1 MVSLQDR
8 KCGHIKNIPVEEDPG
23 RAQLKYGDLIQFDPI
38 ESVVQLRDADKSSAA
53 HTLVNTYVISEEM
66 AERLTQ
72 LVIPQMQFDQP
83 VDNKGLLV
91 VGNYGTGKS
100 HLMSVVS
107 SLAADASLLEG
118 LNHAGVR
125 DTASQIAGRFKVIRT
140 EIGATTMSLR
150 DILVAELEEHLE
162 KLGVEYVFPEAG
174 TITSHKRAFED
185 MMAKFGEVFPE
196 HGLLLVVDE
205 LLDYLR
211 TRKDQ
216 ELILD
221 LNFLREV
228 GEVCK
233 DLRFRF
239 MAGVQEAI
247 FDSPRFAFVADSI
260 RRVKDRFEQILIARN
275 DVKFVVAERLLK
287 KTTEQQAKIR
297 DYLMPFAKYYG
308 GLNERMDE
316 FVRLFPVHPDYID
329 TFERVT
335 VVEKRE
341 VLKTLSMGMKGILG
355 KDVPQDEPG
364 LIAFDSYWGTL
375 KQNASFR
382 AIPEIRAVIDCSQVL
397 ESRIENAITRKQ
409 YKPMALRLIH
419 ALSVH
424 RLTTGDIYAPMGASA
439 EELRDR
445 LCLFDPLIAEL
456 GSDEPD
462 KDLQT
467 HVETVLREIHKT
479 VSGQFISFNADN
491 RQFYLD
497 LKKTDDFDAL
507 IDKRAESLGQAQL
520 DRFYYEALKRV
531 MECQDATY
539 VTGYKIWQ
547 HELVWQEHKAARS
560 GYLFFGAPN
569 ERSTAVPQ
577 RDFYLY
583 FIQPND
589 PPRFKDDKVND
600 EIFFRLKGTDEEFQT
615 ALKSYAAALDLA
627 ATSSGH
633 AKATYESKAN
643 GFLKKLVQWLQKHM
657 SDAFEVTY
665 QGRAKSMTEW
675 AKGKS
680 IRDLSGLSPHE
691 TINFRDLVNTIAG
704 VCLAPNFENQAPDYP
719 FFSVLI
725 TGNNRA
731 QAAQDALRAIAG
743 QNRTKQATAVLD
755 ALELLNGDNFAGR
768 EIGRPEGARRGAAMD
783 GGYQKIDPYKSKYT
797 KFILDTVKA
806 KGHGQVV
813 NRSEIIQD
821 DHGLEYMNPG
831 GSRLEPEWVS
841 VLVAALVYSGDIVL
855 AIPGKKFDATGLQQL
870 AATGMD
876 ELVRFKHLEQP
887 KEWNLPALKA
897 LFELLGMTPG
907 MAQLVTQ
914 GKDEPVQNLQQAVG
928 KIVKRIV
935 MTQQTL
941 REGLSFWGQNMVLGS
956 GLGVQGSENSEPG
969 TQNSELENAKAFFE
983 SLQAYS
989 SPGKL
994 KNFRYSAPEVLAHEK
1009 AVKALDELDA
1019 LREFIMDHSPTAS
1032 WLATAE
1038 ASASRGSEF
1047 RVTGSESKPQGLDLW
1062 VDQVKAIRGD
1072 VLDSIN
1078 SELKTQNPQL
1088 ARLSS
1093 EVGEKL
1099 KKLKRDYINQYISL
1113 HARARLGVNDDKRKA
1128 GLLNDQ
1134 RLQTLLKLAGID
1146 LMPRQQLTDYQNRL
1160 AGLKSCFALTEQN
1173 LETTPACP
1181 HCQFRPAAEIG
1192 VLGSGFGVSGSQQ
1205 LDQMDEQLDKIIEQ
1219 WTKTLL
1225 NNLDDPMTQA
1235 NVNELL
1241 HEDDKQIVKAF
1252 MDSKELPDPVD
1263 GNFVQTLKTILAGL
1277 QKVSVKKADL
1287 LKIVSDLGP
1296 STPNEIKQAVSDYVD
1311 SLTKGKDQNKVR
1323 IVLE

>member
-1 MVSLQDR
+1 M
-8 KCGHIKNIPVEEDPG
+8 
-23 RAQLKYGDLIQFDPI
+23 KYGDLIQFDPI

-53 HTLVNTYVISEEM
+53 QHLVNTYVISEEM

-72 LVIPQMQFDQP
+72 LVIPQIQFDQP
-83 VDNKGLLV
+83 VDNKGLLI

-107 SLAADASLLEG
+107 SLAGDASLLE
-118 LNHAGVR
+118 NIKHAGVKEAATR
-125 DTASQIAGRFKVIRT
+125 IAGRFKVVIRA

-150 DILVAELEEHLE
+150 DILISELEEHLE
-162 KLGVEYVFPEAG
+162 QMGIDYVFPNVEE
-174 TITSHKRAFED
+174 ITNHKRAFED

-221 LNFLREV
+221 LNFLREI

-239 MAGVQEAI
+239 IAGVQEAI
-247 FDSPRFAFVADSI
+247 FDSPRFAFVSDSI

-287 KTTEQQAKIR
+287 KNAEQQAKIR
-297 DYLMPFAKYYG
+297 DYLMPFGKYYA

-341 VLKTLSMGMKGILG
+341 VLKTLSIGMRNILT

-364 LIAFDSYWGTL
+364 LIAFDSYWNTL

-397 ESRIENAITRKQ
+397 ESRIENAISRKQ

-467 HVETVLREIHKT
+467 HVETVLREIHRT
-479 VSGQFISFNADN
+479 VSGQFITFNPDN

-507 IDKRAESLGQAQL
+507 IDKRAEALSNNEL

-547 HELVWQEHKAARS
+547 HELAWQEHKAART

-583 FIQPND
+583 FIQPYDPND
-589 PPRFKDDKVND
+589 KLSRFINEKNRD
-600 EIFFRLKGTDEEFQT
+600 EVFFRLKATDEEFQT
-615 ALKSYAAALDLA
+615 SLKSYAAALDLA

-643 GFLKKLVQWLQKHM
+643 GFLKKLVQWLQKRM
-657 SDAFEVTY
+657 TDAFEVTY

-691 TINFRDLVNTIAG
+691 TINFRDLINAIAG

-755 ALELLNGDNFAGR
+755 ALDLL
-768 EIGRPEGARRGAAMD
+768 D
-783 GGYQKIDPYKSKYT
+783 GEKIAPYKSKYSS
-797 KFILDTVKA
+797 FILNAVKT

-831 GSRLEPEWVS
+831 GSRLEPEWVT
-841 VLVAALVYSGDIVL
+841 VLLATLVYSGDIEL
-855 AIPGKKFDATGLQQL
+855 AIPGKKFDATALQQL

-914 GKDEPVQNLQQAVG
+914 GKDEPIQNLQQAVSNV
-928 KIVKRIV
+928 VKRIV
-935 MTQQTL
+935 MAQQTL
-941 REGLSFWGQNMVLGS
+941 REGLSFWGLDLLTSTDLASQAS
-956 GLGVQGSENSEPG
+956 GLDE
-969 TQNSELENAKAFFE
+969 AKTFFE

-994 KNFRYSAPEVLAHEK
+994 KNFRYSAPEVMAHEK
-1009 AVKALDELDA
+1009 AVNALDELDA
-1019 LREFIMDHSPTAS
+1019 LRRFIIDNGPSAS
-1032 WLATAE
+1032 WLSTAE
-1038 ASASRGSEF
+1038 AVLPSEH
-1047 RVTGSESKPQGLDLW
+1047 DW
-1062 VDQVKAIRGD
+1062 VDRMKTTRQD
-1072 VLDSIN
+1072 VLDALKHSNMSGMASQSQSIGAK
-1078 SELKTQNPQL
+1078 LQ
-1088 ARLSS
+1088 
-1093 EVGEKL
+1093 KL
-1099 KKLKRDYINQYISL
+1099 KKDYTNAYIGL
-1113 HARARLGVNDDKRKA
+1113 HTKVRLGVNDDKRKA
-1128 GLLNDQ
+1128 GLLNDP

-1173 LETTPACP
+1173 LDSTPICP
-1181 HCQFRPAAEIG
+1181 HCGFRPSVETGAVVGTQMI
-1192 VLGSGFGVSGSQQ
+1192 
-1205 LDQMDEQLDKIIEQ
+1205 DQMDGQLDAMVTA
-1219 WTKTLL
+1219 WTSTILS
-1225 NNLDDPMTQA
+1225 NLEDPITQA
-1235 NVNELL
+1235 NMN
-1241 HEDDKQIVKAF
+1241 
-1252 MDSKELPDPVD
+1252 
-1263 GNFVQTLKTILAGL
+1263 
-1277 QKVSVKKADL
+1277 L
-1287 LKIVSDLGP
+1287 LKIDDREPLEAFIQSHELPVPLESNFVHALKEVLSGLVKVTVKVRDLQNALQVEGGP
-1296 STPNEIKQAVSDYVD
+1296 ATPTEMKKRFEDYID
-1311 SLTKGKDQNKVR
+1311 QLTKGKDPAKVR

>member
-1 MVSLQDR
+1 M
-8 KCGHIKNIPVEEDPG
+8 
-23 RAQLKYGDLIQFDPI
+23 KYGELIQFDPI
-38 ESVVQLRDADKSSAA
+38 ESVVQLRDADKTSAA
-53 HTLVNTYVISEEM
+53 HQLVNTYVISDEM
-66 AERLTQ
+66 AERMVR
-72 LVIPQMQFDQP
+72 LVIPQLQFEQP
-83 VDNKGLLV
+83 VDNKGILV

-107 SLAADASLLEG
+107 SIAADASLLDS
-118 LNHAGVR
+118 LNHESVKAEA
-125 DTASQIAGRFKVIRT
+125 DKIAGKFKVIRT

-162 KLGVEYVFPEAG
+162 NMGVSYVFPGSG

-196 HGLLLVVDE
+196 QGLLLVVDE

-239 MAGVQEAI
+239 IAGVQEAI

-260 RRVKDRFEQILIARN
+260 RRVKDRFEQILIARS

-287 KTTEQQAKIR
+287 KTVEQQAKIR
-297 DYLMPFAKYYG
+297 EYLMPFAKYYG
-308 GLNERMDE
+308 GLNERLDE

-341 VLKTLSMGMKGILG
+341 VLKTLSMGMKGVLN
-355 KDVPQDEPG
+355 KDVPENEPG
-364 LIAFDSYWGTL
+364 LIAFDSYWSTL

-397 ESRIENAITRKQ
+397 ESRIENAISRKQ

-424 RLTTGDIYAPMGASA
+424 RLTTGDIYAPLGASA

-507 IDKRAESLGQAQL
+507 IDKRAESLGDTQL

-531 MECQDATY
+531 MECQDSTY

-547 HELVWQEHKAARS
+547 HELVWQDHKAARS

-569 ERSTAVPQ
+569 ERSTAVPT
-577 RDFYLY
+577 RDFYIY

-589 PPRFKDDKVND
+589 PPRFKDDKVSD
-600 EIFFRLKGTDEEFQT
+600 EVFFRLKPLSDTGEEFQT
-615 ALKSYAAALDLA
+615 SLKNYAAALDLA

-633 AKATYESKAN
+633 AKATYEAKAN

-657 SDAFEVTY
+657 TDAFEVTY
-665 QGRAKSMTEW
+665 QGRSKPMNEW

-704 VCLAPNFENQAPDYP
+704 VCLAPNFENQAPEYP

-725 TGNNRA
+725 TGSNRA
-731 QAAQDALRAIAG
+731 QAAQDALRAIGG

-755 ALELLNGDNFAGR
+755 ALELL
-768 EIGRPEGARRGAAMD
+768 D
-783 GGYQKIDPYKSKYT
+783 GEKIEPYKSKYT
-797 KFILDTVKA
+797 RFILDVVKA

-813 NRSEIIQD
+813 NRNEIIQD

-831 GSRLEPEWVS
+831 GSRLEPEWIT
-841 VLVAALVYSGDIVL
+841 VLISALVYSGDIVL
-855 AIPGKKFDATGLQQL
+855 SIPGKKFDATGLQQL

-876 ELVRFKHLEQP
+876 ELIRFKHLEQP
-887 KEWNLPALKA
+887 KEWNIPALKA
-897 LFELLGMTPG
+897 MFELLGMTPG

-914 GKDEPVQNLQQAVG
+914 GNDEPIQNLQQSVG

-941 REGLSFWGQNMVLGS
+941 REGLSFWGLNLLGGTDLANQAS
-956 GLGVQGSENSEPG
+956 GLDG
-969 TQNSELENAKAFFE
+969 AKTFFE
-983 SLQAYS
+983 SLQAYT

-994 KNFRYSAPEVLAHEK
+994 KNFRYSMDEVKAHEK
-1009 AVKALDELDA
+1009 AVKALDDLDA
-1019 LREFIMDHSPTAS
+1019 LREFVMDHSPTAS
-1032 WLATAE
+1032 WLSTAE
-1038 ASASRGSEF
+1038 GVLPPEH
-1047 RVTGSESKPQGLDLW
+1047 DW
-1062 VDQVKAIRGD
+1062 VDRMKTTRQD
-1072 VLDSIN
+1072 VLEMLKQADLT
-1078 SELKTQNPQL
+1078 ELASQSQN
-1088 ARLSS
+1088 
-1093 EVGEKL
+1093 VGAKLQQL
-1099 KKLKRDYINQYISL
+1099 KKDYIVVYIGL
-1113 HARARLGVNDDKRKA
+1113 HTKARLGINDDKRKA
-1128 GLLNDQ
+1128 ALMGDH

-1173 LETTPACP
+1173 LEATPACS
-1181 HCQFRPAAEIG
+1181 HCGFRPSVETGTAP
-1192 VLGSGFGVSGSQQ
+1192 GSQMIE
-1205 LDQMDEQLDKIIEQ
+1205 QMDNDLDTMVSN
-1219 WTKTLL
+1219 WTSTLL
-1225 NNLDDPMTQA
+1225 GNLEDPITQA
-1235 NVNELL
+1235 NMDLL
-1241 HEDDKQIVKAF
+1241 KVDDREPLEAF
-1252 MDSKELPDPVD
+1252 IKSKELPVPLDT
-1263 GNFVQTLKTILAGL
+1263 NFVHALKEVLSGL
-1277 QKVSVKKADL
+1277 VKVSVKAKELQKAL
-1287 LKIVSDLGP
+1287 QIESGP
-1296 STPNEIKQAVSDYVD
+1296 STPAEIKKRFGDYID
-1311 SLTKGKDQNKVR
+1311 QLTKGKDPAKVR
-1323 IVLE
+1323 IVME

>member
-1 MVSLQDR
+1 M
-8 KCGHIKNIPVEEDPG
+8 
-23 RAQLKYGDLIQFDPI
+23 KYGDLIQFDPI

-53 HTLVNTYVISEEM
+53 QHLVNTYVISDEM

-118 LNHAGVR
+118 LKNDGVR
-125 DTASQIAGRFKVIRT
+125 DAAAQIAGRFKVIRT

-174 TITSHKRAFED
+174 TISSHKRAFED
-185 MMAKFGEVFPE
+185 MMVRFGEVFPE

-205 LLDYLR
+205 LLDFLR

-260 RRVKDRFEQILIARN
+260 RRVKDRFEQILIARS

-287 KTTEQQAKIR
+287 KTAEQQAKIR

-341 VLKTLSMGMKGILG
+341 VLKTLSMGMKGILS

-600 EIFFRLKGTDEEFQT
+600 EVFFRLKGGSTDEEFQT

-719 FFSVLI
+719 FFSRLV
-725 TGNNRA
+725 TGSSRT

-743 QNRTKQATAVLD
+743 QNRTQQATAVLD
-755 ALELLNGDNFAGR
+755 ALELL
-768 EIGRPEGARRGAAMD
+768 D
-783 GGYQKIDPYKSKYT
+783 GEKIDPYKSKYT
-797 KFILDTVKA
+797 KFILDAVKA

-813 NRSEIIQD
+813 NRNEIIQD

-831 GSRLEPEWVS
+831 GSRLEPEWLS

-941 REGLSFWGQNMVLGS
+941 REGLSFWGMDLVQSS
-956 GLGVQGSENSEPG
+956 GFAVQGSTNTEHR

-994 KNFRYSAPEVLAHEK
+994 KNFRYSAPEVLSFEP

-1019 LREFIMDHSPTAS
+1019 LREFIMDHSPTVA

-1038 ASASRGSEF
+1038 ASASRSSEF

-1134 RLQTLLKLAGID
+1134 RLQILLKLAGID

-1173 LETTPACP
+1173 LDASPICP
-1181 HCQFRPAAEIG
+1181 HCGFRPAAE
-1192 VLGSGFGVSGSQQ
+1192 FGVSGSGLPVAGSQQ
-1205 LDQMDEQLDKIIEQ
+1205 LDQMDEQLDRIIEQ

-1225 NNLDDPMTQA
+1225 NNLEDPMTQA
-1235 NVNELL
+1235 NINELL
-1241 HEDDKQIVKAF
+1241 HEDDKTVIQSF
-1252 MDSKELPDPVD
+1252 MGSKELPEPID
-1263 GNFVQTLKTILAGL
+1263 GNFVQTLKTVLAGL
-1277 QKVSVKKADL
+1277 QKVPVKEAEL
-1287 LKIVSDLGP
+1287 IKIVSNLGP
-1296 STPNEIKQAVSDYVD
+1296 STPEELKRAISDYVD
-1311 SLTKGKDQNKVR
+1311 SLTRGKDINKVR

>member
-1 MVSLQDR
+1 M
-8 KCGHIKNIPVEEDPG
+8 
-23 RAQLKYGDLIQFDPI
+23 KYGDLIQFDPI

-53 HTLVNTYVISEEM
+53 FHLVNTYVISDEM

-118 LNHAGVR
+118 LNHSGVR
-125 DTASQIAGRFKVIRT
+125 ESAAQIAGRFKVLRAV
-140 EIGATTMSLR
+140 IGASEMSLR
-150 DILVAELEEHLE
+150 DLLVQELEEYLASINVYYE
-162 KLGVEYVFPEAG
+162 FPRADR
-174 TITSHKRAFED
+174 ISNHMRAFED
-185 MMAKFGEVFPE
+185 MMKAFHEIYPD
-196 HGLLLVVDE
+196 HGLLFVVDE
-205 LLDYLR
+205 LLDFLR
-211 TRKDQ
+211 ARTEKG
-216 ELILD
+216 EAIILD

-247 FDSPRFAFVADSI
+247 FESHRFQHVADSI
-260 RRVKDRFEQILIARN
+260 RRVNDRFEQVLIARN

-287 KTTEQQAKIR
+287 KTAEQQAKIR

-308 GLNERMDE
+308 GLNEHMDE

-329 TFERVT
+329 TFERVI

-341 VLKTLSMGMKGILG
+341 VLKTLSIGMKGILG
-355 KDVPQDEPG
+355 KDVPQDAPG
-364 LIAFDSYWGTL
+364 LLAFDSYWNTL

-445 LCLFDPLIAEL
+445 LCLFEPMIAEL

-520 DRFYYEALKRV
+520 DRFYYEALKRA

-589 PPRFKDDKVND
+589 PPRFKDDKADD
-600 EIFFRLKGTDEEFQT
+600 EVFFRLKGADEEFQT

-633 AKATYESKAN
+633 AKSTYESKAN
-643 GFLKKLVQWLQKHM
+643 GFLMKLVQWLQKHM
-657 SDAFEVTY
+657 SEAFEVTY
-665 QGRAKSMTEW
+665 HGRSKSLTEW

-680 IRDLSGLSPHE
+680 IRDLSGLSPQE
-691 TINFRDLVNTIAG
+691 TINFRDLINTIAG
-704 VCLAPNFENQAPDYP
+704 VCLAPTFENQAPDYP

-755 ALELLNGDNFAGR
+755 ALKLL
-768 EIGRPEGARRGAAMD
+768 D
-783 GGYQKIDPYKSKYT
+783 GEKITPSKSKFT
-797 KFILDTVKA
+797 KLIQDVFKA

-821 DHGLEYMNPG
+821 DHGLEYMDPG
-831 GSRLEPEWVS
+831 GGRLEPEWVAVILAS
-841 VLVAALVYSGDIVL
+841 LVYSGDIVL
-855 AIPGKKFDATGLQQL
+855 AIPGNKFDASGLQQL

-897 LFELLGMTPG
+897 LFELLGMMPG

-928 KIVKRIV
+928 KIIKRLVI
-935 MTQQTL
+935 TQQTL
-941 REGLSFWGQNMVLGS
+941 RDGLSFWGLDLLAGS
-956 GLGVQGSENSEPG
+956 DLASQTRDLDE
-969 TQNSELENAKAFFE
+969 AKGFFE

-994 KNFRYSAPEVLAHEK
+994 KNFRYSAPEVLVHEN
-1009 AVKALDELDA
+1009 AVKALDDLDA
-1019 LREFIMDHSPTAS
+1019 LREFIMDHSPAAF
-1032 WLATAE
+1032 WLSTAE
-1038 ASASRGSEF
+1038 S
-1047 RVTGSESKPQGLDLW
+1047 VLLVDHDW
-1062 VDQVKAIRGD
+1062 VDRMKTTQQD
-1072 VLDSIN
+1072 VLDALKQADLTELASQSQSIGAK
-1078 SELKTQNPQL
+1078 LQ
-1088 ARLSS
+1088 
-1093 EVGEKL
+1093 KL
-1099 KKLKRDYINQYISL
+1099 KKDYIVAYIGL
-1113 HARARLGVNDDKRKA
+1113 HTKARLGVNDDKRKA

-1160 AGLKSCFALTEQN
+1160 AGMKSCFALTEQN
-1173 LETTPACP
+1173 LDASPICP
-1181 HCQFRPAAEIG
+1181 HCGFRPSVETGVAA
-1192 VLGSGFGVSGSQQ
+1192 GSQMI
-1205 LDQMDEQLDKIIEQ
+1205 DQMDAQLDAMVAAWTSTILGFFEDPTTQVNMDLLKI
-1219 WTKTLL
+1219 
-1225 NNLDDPMTQA
+1225 DDR
-1235 NVNELL
+1235 ESL
-1241 HEDDKQIVKAF
+1241 EAF
-1252 MDSKELPDPVD
+1252 INSKELPRPLE
-1263 GNFVQTLKTILAGL
+1263 GNFVHALKEVLSGL
-1277 QKVSVKKADL
+1277 VKVTVKAQDL
-1287 LKIVSDLGP
+1287 QQVLQVTDGP
-1296 STPNEIKQAVSDYVD
+1296 ATPAEMKKRFEEYIDQ
-1311 SLTKGKDQNKVR
+1311 LTKGKDPAKVR
-1323 IVLE
+1323 LVFEG

>member
-1 MVSLQDR
+1 M
-8 KCGHIKNIPVEEDPG
+8 
-23 RAQLKYGDLIQFDPI
+23 KYGDLIQFDPI

-53 HTLVNTYVISEEM
+53 HALVNTYVISEEM
-66 AERLTQ
+66 AERLTH

-100 HLMSVVS
+100 HLMSVIS
-107 SLAADASLLEG
+107 SLAADAALLDE

-125 DTASQIAGRFKVIRT
+125 EAASQIAGRFKVIRT
-140 EIGATTMSLR
+140 EIGSTTMSLR
-150 DILVAELEEHLE
+150 DIVVAELEEYLE

-174 TITSHKRAFED
+174 SIASHKRAFED
-185 MMAKFGEVFPE
+185 MMSKFAEKYPE

-211 TRKDQ
+211 SRKDQ

-247 FDSPRFAFVADSI
+247 FDSPRFAFVSDSLH
-260 RRVKDRFEQILIARN
+260 RVKDRFEQILIARN

-287 KTTEQQAKIR
+287 KTTEQQANIR
-297 DYLMPFAKYYG
+297 AYLMPFAKYYG
-308 GLNERMDE
+308 TLNERMDE
-316 FVRLFPVHPDYID
+316 FVQLFPVHLDYID

-335 VVEKRE
+335 SVEKRE
-341 VLKTLSMGMKGILG
+341 ALKTLSLGMKGLLD

-364 LIAFDSYWGTL
+364 LLAFDSYWNTL
-375 KQNASFR
+375 RQNPSFR

-397 ESRIENAITRKQ
+397 ESRITNAITRKQ
-409 YKPMALRLIH
+409 YKAMALRLIH
-419 ALSVH
+419 ALSVQ
-424 RLTTGDIYAPMGASA
+424 RLTTGDIYAPIGATA

-445 LCLFDPLIAEL
+445 LCLFDPLVAEM
-456 GSDEPD
+456 GSNEPD

-547 HELVWQEHKAARS
+547 HELVWQDHKTSRT

-569 ERSTAVPQ
+569 ERSTVVPQ

-589 PPRFKDDKVND
+589 PPRFKDDKAND
-600 EIFFRLKGTDEEFQT
+600 EIFFRLKNTDEEFQT
-615 ALKSYAAALDLA
+615 AIKSYAAALDLA

-657 SDAFEVTY
+657 IDAFEVTY

-680 IRDLSGLSPHE
+680 IRDLSGLLPHE

-704 VCLAPNFENQAPDYP
+704 ICLAPNFENQAPDYP

-731 QAAQDALRAIAG
+731 QAAQDALRALVG

-755 ALELLNGDNFAGR
+755 ALELL
-768 EIGRPEGARRGAAMD
+768 D
-783 GGYQKIDPYKSKYT
+783 GGKIAPSTSKYA
-797 KFILDTVKA
+797 KFIVDAVNA

-821 DHGLEYMNPG
+821 DHGMEYMNPG
-831 GSRLEPEWVS
+831 GLRLEPEWVI

-855 AIPGKKFDATGLQQL
+855 AIPGKQFDATALPQL
-870 AATGMD
+870 AATSMD
-876 ELVRFKHLEQP
+876 ELVRFKHLERP

-897 LFELLGMTPG
+897 LFELLDLTPG
-907 MAQLVTQ
+907 LAQLVTQ
-914 GKDEPVQNLQQAVG
+914 GKDEPVQNLQQVVI
-928 KIVKRIV
+928 KLVKRIV
-935 MTQQTL
+935 MAQHAL
-941 REGLSFWGQNMVLGS
+941 REGLSFWGRDLFS
-956 GLGVQGSENSEPG
+956 G
-969 TQNSELENAKAFFE
+969 TELASQANGLDEAKSFFD

-989 SPGKL
+989 TPGKL
-994 KNFRYSAPEVLAHEK
+994 KNFRYSASEVLAHEK
-1009 AVKALDELDA
+1009 AVKVLNGLDA
-1019 LREFIMDHSPTAS
+1019 LREFIMAHSPTAS
-1032 WLATAE
+1032 WLSTAE
-1038 ASASRGSEF
+1038 AVLPPDHEWVKRMKSTRQEVLEALEQTGVTNLASQSQSIGA
-1047 RVTGSESKPQGLDLW
+1047 KLQGL
-1062 VDQVKAIRGD
+1062 
-1072 VLDSIN
+1072 
-1078 SELKTQNPQL
+1078 
-1088 ARLSS
+1088 
-1093 EVGEKL
+1093 
-1099 KKLKRDYINQYISL
+1099 KKEYIATYIGL
-1113 HARARLGVNDDKRKA
+1113 HAKARLGVNGDKRKVR
-1128 GLLNDQ
+1128 LLNDQ
-1134 RLQTLLKLAGID
+1134 RLQALIKLAGID
-1146 LMPRQQLTDYQNRL
+1146 VMPKQQLTDYQNRL
-1160 AGLKSCFALTEQN
+1160 AGLKSCSDLTDEN
-1173 LETTPACP
+1173 LGASPVCP
-1181 HCQFRPAAEIG
+1181 HCHFRPSVETGITA
-1192 VLGSGFGVSGSQQ
+1192 GSQL
-1205 LDQMDEQLDKIIEQ
+1205 LDQMDAQLEAMVNA
-1219 WTKTLL
+1219 WTSAILS
-1225 NNLDDPMTQA
+1225 NLEDPITQT
-1235 NVNELL
+1235 NMELL
-1241 HEDDKQIVKAF
+1241 RIDDR
-1252 MDSKELPDPVD
+1252 KELEAFIKSGELPVPLGSD
-1263 GNFVQTLKTILAGL
+1263 LVHALKEALSGL
-1277 QKVSVKKADL
+1277 VKVSVKARELQQALQATD
-1287 LKIVSDLGP
+1287 GP
-1296 STPNEIKQAVSDYVD
+1296 ATPSEIKKRFDAYIDQ
-1311 SLTKGKDQNKVR
+1311 LIKGKDPAKVR
-1323 IVLE
+1323 IIME